1 MKNHSLT
8 RSLLGAALI
17 IGISAALAWAAPV
30 YISSE
35 WSHRLLGA
43 MLGVVVAVYSNA
55 IPKVLTARARRHGA
69 PGADQAARR
78 FAGWILVLG
87 GFGYMFAWLVAPLE
101 MAAVGGGA
109 ILAAALLL
117 AVVRCL
123 RIGAG
128 SGAGSGTSSGTPT

>member
-1 MKNHSLT
+1 MKHSLT
-8 RSLLGAALI
+8 RSLLAAALI
-17 IGISAALAWAAPV
+17 LGISAALAWAAPM

-43 MLGVVVAVYSNA
+43 MLGAVVVVYSNA
-55 IPKVLTARARRHGA
+55 IPKVLTARARRHAA
-69 PGADQAARR
+69 PGAEQAARR

-87 GFGYMFAWLVAPLE
+87 GFGYMFAWLLAPLE
-101 MAAVGGGA
+101 MAGLVGGA

-123 RIGAG
+123 RIGA
-128 SGAGSGTSSGTPT
+128 SDRAPT

>member
-1 MKNHSLT
+1 MKTSQLG
-8 RSLLGAALI
+8 RALLAAALI
-17 IGISAALAWAAPV
+17 IGISAGLAWAAPV

-35 WSHRLLGA
+35 LSHRLLGA
-43 MLGVVVAVYSNA
+43 LLGAVVVIYSNA
-55 IPKVLTARARRHGA
+55 IPKVLTARARRHAA
-69 PGADQAARR
+69 PGEEQAARR

-87 GFGYMFAWLVAPLE
+87 GFGYMFAWLLAPIT
-101 MAAVGGGA
+101 MAALAGGA

-128 SGAGSGTSSGTPT
+128 GSAT